1 MADPQND
8 PAGRP
13 AGQRDIP
20 NKNSRFGI
28 TFLEPQFGAILAKF
42 AHWYLDFLGSIFGF
56 GLVNIFGNLNLAVF

>member
-13 AGQRDIP
+13 GQEDIP
-20 NKNSRFGI
+20 KKNSRFGT
-28 TFLEPQFGAILAKF
+28 TFLEPQFGAILEKF

-56 GLVNIFGNLNLAVF
+56 GLVNIFGNLNSAVF